1 MLAEIEVDIEG
12 LQAAVDNADSLIG
25 SLDKDAYTA
34 ESWDA
39 LTAVIAEAEE
49 LLGQAEPDANEVAN
63 MIYAIQKAVTEL
75 RLTEAADEPDEPEE
89 PEQVSKKTLE
99 YFLNKA
105 KECVEDEA
113 FDGLVESVQKLFK
126 DAIAKGEAVMADENA
141 TREEVVDAAADLMFA
156 IHAME
161 MKAADKTDLEMALE
175 IAGMIDLDKYVEA
188 GQKEFLEA
196 KDAAEEVMADGD
208 AMDEETKQAWNALVE
223 AMEALR
229 LKADKSVLE
238 DLINQTAELD
248 LSVYTEESAAA
259 FRTALAAAKAVLTDE
274 ALSEDEQDQVD
285 EAVNTLQ
292 AAYDA
297 LEKAQG
303 PDTEDPDKPGTED
316 PDKPGTEDPDSG
328 NQDGD
333 QNAGQ
338 NADKNDNQNGSQ
350 TGSSDKAAKTGDS
363 APIAAVSV
371 ILLISAAAA
380 VVLKRKAVK

>member
-1 MLAEIEVDIEG
+1 
-12 LQAAVDNADSLIG
+12 
-25 SLDKDAYTA
+25 
-34 ESWDA
+34 
-39 LTAVIAEAEE
+39 
-49 LLGQAEPDANEVAN
+49 
-63 MIYAIQKAVTEL
+63 
-75 RLTEAADEPDEPEE
+75 
-89 PEQVSKKTLE
+89 
-99 YFLNKA
+99 
-105 KECVEDEA
+105 
-113 FDGLVESVQKLFK
+113 
-126 DAIAKGEAVMADENA
+126 
-141 TREEVVDAAADLMFA
+141 
-156 IHAME
+156 
-161 MKAADKTDLEMALE
+161 MALE

-188 GQKEFLEA
+188 GQKKFLEA

-208 AMDEETKQAWNALVE
+208 AMDEETKQAWNALVK

-238 DLINQTAELD
+238 DLIKQTTELD
-248 LSVYTEESAAA
+248 LSIYTEESAAA

-303 PDTEDPDKPGTED
+303 PDPED